1 MGYVEVPSERKT
13 DFVYCIFHFTPGENP
28 PEHNDPLRCLRIP
41 FCFTV
46 RFLTRPFF
54 PMCERVSAAVHNL
67 TFNDRVSKPPYV
79 TPVRTRFCNMPVV
92 SVCHHIHSS
101 CSNSMSCSLV
111 HCLLH
116 LRIMPEKHVT
126 LLSDLNRIK
135 ARRNVRRT
143 AITALSSTFQH
154 KQSYEIL
161 DAYGVKFTLEQATKA
176 PKGNRGIA
184 LLFF

>member
-1 MGYVEVPSERKT
+1 
-13 DFVYCIFHFTPGENP
+13 
-28 PEHNDPLRCLRIP
+28 
-41 FCFTV
+41 
-46 RFLTRPFF
+46 
-54 PMCERVSAAVHNL
+54 
-67 TFNDRVSKPPYV
+67 
-79 TPVRTRFCNMPVV
+79 
-92 SVCHHIHSS
+92 
-101 CSNSMSCSLV
+101 
-111 HCLLH
+111 
-116 LRIMPEKHVT
+116 MPEKHVT